1 MTRIADSRARAGP
14 GIVPAQHH
22 RHDEQAYPTHA
33 RIGQMS
39 ARIVAREEPS
49 EVSGLERPP
58 AYVHEDNSIRM
69 DHGKFLAPEPR
80 GEEPLGQWGWV
91 QSSRST
97 LTIRDPFGA
106 GTEERGET
114 PSGAPPGGAG
124 GVLTDVDQDPP
135 LPPFAANFQR
145 DRDWSEDERL
155 ATLIPPM
162 LPKQGGRDLWPELPR
177 HDFVGLV
184 VESTEENEQI
194 EHWHP
199 TDPRKI
205 SVNVA
210 GHPKIGSWT
219 GDLDGSNGIDLDRT
233 AREQS
238 HTRVVR
244 KPAGCIDFGLNSLA
258 LQIGKSGKGDVRG
271 GLVFDRDAGNKIGML
286 SHQQSGIV
294 QAKCPSLKHVI
305 GKDADGNEIASTH
318 LPLDVLFTD
327 DAGAYDGP
335 LKHDG
340 LWQGAIRAP
349 YSVEVFFEFDPTLA
363 HGHVCGSRFGR
374 HRWRAETFW
383 CSVPPPPPETPTPFE
398 EPLDTVPFP
407 GVGDEGLP
415 GEGFVPGKG
424 FPRETRGPET
434 DRSGI
439 DEGDL
444 PADGTEQGGEQP
456 TDDEQP
462 PAVITRSEETF
473 GEAPLE
479 GLRDA
484 RQRGREERAQKQR
497 FSDFRVVEPWQP
509 EDGKR
514 IFAGTHVDTAVP
526 AILYRA
532 QHFGDGALDFRSLMR
547 LPTEA
552 TLGYNSTAPVV
563 ARDEAWGQQTEDRS
577 FEYTD
582 EPCKARYHGGT
593 APGGIALMPPE
604 RDLAD
609 FAASELPVRTTS
621 RTYRLFEETVRVG
634 WFSTLDFATG
644 LPGGGPQWRHRR
656 DFGLNRL
663 ELQGFDN
670 LGIEIAAG
678 AANNVELQI
687 HGQLAVGTPSAQRI
701 VYDPATGSLTIFN
714 VAGTSQTVLTNS
726 SSPNTFKAPLRG
738 PRGSLASPGHGFTQ
752 DPDTGMFL
760 PTTGELGI
768 VVGATL
774 ITTARPDHLELH
786 RAEHLSGVISPV
798 IAADQ
803 DDWNPT
809 GLASARI
816 IRVDGGG
823 AARAITGIVAQSGA
837 LVTLIAIGANAIDLF
852 NESAGSS
859 AANRI
864 ITATG
869 ATVSLATDDN
879 ATLWYDPTTSR
890 WRIIAVQQ

>member
-33 RIGQMS
+33 RVGQIS
-39 ARIVAREEPS
+39 SRIVAREEPS

-58 AYVHEDNSIRM
+58 AYVHEDNSVRM
-69 DHGKFLAPEPR
+69 DHGKFLVPEPR
-80 GEEPLGQWGWV
+80 GESPLGQWGWV
-91 QSSRST
+91 QSSRSS

-114 PSGAPPGGAG
+114 PSGAPGGGAG
-124 GVLTDVDQDPP
+124 GVLTEGGDPA
-135 LPPFAANFQR
+135 LSPFAANFQR

-199 TDPRKI
+199 TDPRMV

-210 GHPKIGSWT
+210 GDPKIGSWT
-219 GDLDGSNGIDLDRT
+219 GDLDGSNGIDLDRIG
-233 AREQS
+233 REQS
-238 HTRVVR
+238 HTRVVKEPTGCAAPGAGGPAPVVTR
-244 KPAGCIDFGLNSLA
+244 GPGGAPLPPPPAGFKGVSFPSGSNSLA
-258 LQIGKSGKGDVRG
+258 LQIGESGKGDVRG
-271 GLVFDRDAGNKIGML
+271 GLVYDKDAGDKIGML

-294 QAKCPSLKHVI
+294 QAKCPAAPKHVI
-305 GKDADGNEIASTH
+305 GIDADGNEIAATH
-318 LPLDVLFTD
+318 LSLDVYFTD

-349 YSVEVFFEFDPTLA
+349 YSVEVFFEYDPTLS
-363 HGHVCGSRFGR
+363 HPFVCGSRLGR

-383 CSVPPPPPETPTPFE
+383 CSVPPPETPEIPEEFQ

-424 FPRETRGPET
+424 FPREARDPET

-444 PADGTEQGGEQP
+444 PKDGT
-456 TDDEQP
+456 EQP
-462 PAVITRSEETF
+462 PAVTTPGPGELEGFEAPEEF

-484 RQRGREERAQKQR
+484 RRRGREERAQKRR
-497 FSDFRVVEPWQP
+497 FSEFRTVEPWQP

-526 AILYRA
+526 AVLYRA

-547 LPTEA
+547 LPVEA

-563 ARDEAWGQQTEDRS
+563 ARDEAWAQQTADRS

-593 APGGIALMPPE
+593 AAGGPALMPPE

-609 FAASELPVRTTS
+609 FAADELPERTLS

-634 WFSTLDFATG
+634 WFSTLDFETG

-656 DFGLNRL
+656 DLGLNRI
-663 ELQGFDN
+663 EFAGFDN
-670 LGIEIAAG
+670 AGGEIAATASNHLDYRFRG
-678 AANNVELQI
+678 EIHVEENL
-687 HGQLAVGTPSAQRI
+687 HAE
-701 VYDPATGSLTIFN
+701 
-714 VAGTSQTVLTNS
+714 
-726 SSPNTFKAPLRG
+726 RG
-738 PRGSLASPGHGFTQ
+738 IR
-752 DPDTGMFL
+752 
-760 PTTGELGI
+760 
-768 VVGATL
+768 
-774 ITTARPDHLELH
+774 LE
-786 RAEHLSGVISPV
+786 GVISPSLAGDTVNWSPVGLDTATV
-798 IAADQ
+798 IRLTNTAGSVIDI
-803 DDWNPT
+803 T
-809 GLASARI
+809 GLDASA
-816 IRVDGGG
+816 VSSE
-823 AARAITGIVAQSGA
+823 RAF
-837 LVTLIAIGANAIDLF
+837 LILFNIGATAVRLL
-852 NESAGSS
+852 NENAGSL
-859 AANRI
+859 AANRFLTGLVDAAI
-864 ITATG
+864 ITL
-869 ATVSLATDDN
+869 VQN
-879 ATLWYDPTTSR
+879 ASVMLWYDPTSAR
-890 WRIIAVQQ
+890 WRVI